1 MQIDN
6 MLTESLHL
14 LMLGMGTVFF
24 ILVLLI
30 VCLSLMASLMAKSAD
45 AVDTETSAELNVIK
59 SNTAIPLNVIV
70 AIQAAIH
77 SYRTSPNR

>member
-1 MQIDN
+1 
-6 MLTESLHL
+6 
-14 LMLGMGTVFF
+14 
-24 ILVLLI
+24 
-30 VCLSLMASLMAKSAD
+30 MASLMAKSAD